1 MTEPAA
7 KENEMVSTCMN
18 ILSREVVS
26 SPGLSQLFNEPED
39 EASREACCEV
49 SKHTHVHEEEPVLL
63 THNELCV
70 IILLS
75 TESIVYLMFAGEQ
88 GSREQG

>member
-1 MTEPAA
+1 
-7 KENEMVSTCMN
+7 MVSTSMN
-18 ILSREVVS
+18 ILSREVAS
-26 SPGLSQLFNEPED
+26 SPGHSQLFNEPED

-75 TESIVYLMFAGEQ
+75 TESIMYQERIMRSCVYLMFAGEQ